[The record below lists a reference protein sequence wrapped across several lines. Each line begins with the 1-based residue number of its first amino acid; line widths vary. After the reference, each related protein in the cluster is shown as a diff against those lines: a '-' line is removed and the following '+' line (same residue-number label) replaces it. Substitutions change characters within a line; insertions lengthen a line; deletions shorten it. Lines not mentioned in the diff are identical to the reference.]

1 MVKPGQH
8 KKAFI
13 GVASLDQ
20 ISNSTQ
26 LRCSSRYNF
35 FWQSLNGDVF
45 DHKNTYNEM
54 ALSELILNEKPE
66 YIDKGSL
73 EDDVVLIELQD
84 VFGSL
89 GIVKCDT
96 ITDTL
101 NSKKVILNDAD
112 LVYCK
117 LDPERGKFF
126 IPNFDN
132 EENTYIGSTELIP
145 LKLDKEKVYP
155 PFLLRLLFLP
165 EVQATL
171 GLIKY
176 GKCQSRADVD
186 ELGMIKLPIPDLDT
200 QKMFVK
206 STSDDWNELTKL
218 HGLVKDFTGIV
229 DEGLES
235 FLGETVFQPPSI
247 LKVSSKI
254 IGNSK
259 LIRFGQR
266 FLSMS
271 LEFDKKLKV
280 SGKSVPLSAIA
291 TVRGGKRLPKGTLY
305 ENSPT
310 NFRYLRGSDVEN
322 GKILEEQVVYI
333 GEEAFNSIEKYQLKH
348 NDVILTIAGTIGKLG
363 IAKHPINYGVTE
375 NVALISSTNDESVL
389 PDFLLYLF
397 MSSFMQFQMRKEM
410 SELRQQKLS
419 IEKIRT
425 LRVPEP
431 PSINEQKRLVCAV
444 NSEFNKNHK
453 IIKEIETIKSN
464 LDTKLRYLLGIS
476 EPEEKSIEIEV
487 VSTSLDDEVTEGG
500 EE

>member
-8 KKAFI
+8 KKPFI
-13 GVASLDQ
+13 GFASLKGV
-20 ISNSTQ
+20 SNSPQ
-26 LRCSSRYNF
+26 LRCSARYNY
-35 FWQSLNGDVF
+35 FWQSLNGEITEHESNF
-45 DHKNTYNEM
+45 NEVL
-54 ALSELILNEKPE
+54 LSSLILDEKPE

-73 EDDVVLIELQD
+73 EDDVILIELQD

-89 GIVKCDT
+89 GIVKS
-96 ITDTL
+96 DTL
-101 NSKKVILNDAD
+101 TDVINSKKVILNDAD
-112 LVYCK
+112 IVYCK

-126 IPNFDN
+126 IPNFKND
-132 EENTYIGSTELIP
+132 EYTYIGSTELIP

-165 EVQATL
+165 EVQAAL

-176 GKCQSRADVD
+176 GKCQSRADVY
-186 ELGMIKLPIPDLDT
+186 ELGNLKILLPDLDT
-200 QKMFVK
+200 QKLFVK
-206 STSDDWNELTKL
+206 NTSNEWEGLSKL
-218 HGLVKDFTGIV
+218 QAKVKNFTEIV
-229 DEGLES
+229 DEGLEE

-247 LKVSSKI
+247 LKVNSKI

-271 LEFDKKLKV
+271 MEFEKKLKV

-305 ENSPT
+305 ENTPT
-310 NFRYLRGSDVEN
+310 EYRYLRGSDVEH
-322 GKILEEQVVYI
+322 GKILEEQVVYMN
-333 GEEAFNSIEKYQLKH
+333 EKAFNSIEKYQLKH

-363 IAKHPINYGVTE
+363 IAKNPINYGVTE
-375 NVALISSTNDESVL
+375 NVALITSLNEEKVL

-419 IEKIRT
+419 IEKVRI

-431 PSINEQKRLVCAV
+431 PDVDEQTSLVTAV
-444 NSEFNKNHK
+444 NIEFVKNHE
-453 IIKEIETIKSN
+453 IIKEITSIKGN
-464 LDTKLRYLLGIS
+464 LDSKLRLLLGIK
-476 EPEEKSIEIEV
+476 EPEEKNIEIEV
-487 VSTSLDDEVTEGG
+487 ISTPLDEGSEDG
-500 EE
+500 KDN